1 MTEEP
6 IEKSNSMVI
15 RNIRLTLLGILAIAS
30 IVNFGMNNTAR
41 ADNYYN
47 SSERLHG
54 FYVGGLGQY
63 NYANAKFTWDGDTII
78 DQDSHN
84 WGVSGVMGYGW
95 RWGNF
100 YFGPEAYFN
109 YANISNVLA
118 ETVDPVT
125 ALSIDREFG
134 AGINLLIGFAAFEEQ
149 VLFYGLVGGGATDF
163 TGNIVTTDESLKGS
177 IWYPVLSL
185 GAGMD
190 WSVSDSVAVR
200 VQGKHTLYYDASEHI
215 FSSDTQNSY
224 DLDTTTFSI
233 GFIWRPWN

>member
-1 MTEEP
+1 MNK
-6 IEKSNSMVI
+6 IQFVVLLRNLRVLFILIISIIFIIGISNAAKS
-15 RNIRLTLLGILAIAS
+15 
-30 IVNFGMNNTAR
+30 
-41 ADNYYN
+41 DNYYN
-47 SSERLHG
+47 SPHSLSG
-54 FYVGGLGQY
+54 FYIGGLGQY
-63 NYANAKFTWDGDTII
+63 NYADAKFTWDGDVIL
-78 DQDSHN
+78 DQASHN

-95 RWGNF
+95 RWGSF
-100 YFGPEAYFN
+100 YLGPEAYFS

-125 ALSIDREFG
+125 ALSIDREYG
-134 AGINLLIGFAAFEEQ
+134 AGINLLIGFTGFEEQ
-149 VLFYGLVGGGATDF
+149 MLFYGLVGGGATDF
-163 TGNIVTTDESLKGS
+163 SGNIVAGGESLKGS

-200 VQGKHTLYYDASEHI
+200 IQGKHTFYYDASEQI
-215 FSSDTQNSY
+215 FSSDTKNSY